1 MPKRQRLK
9 PPVRQLHNRIRRDA
23 DGFIYVE
30 NVKLFRVSERDTIE
44 VLDKD
49 RRTASQ
55 RGSRFVE
62 IDLGEFV
69 RFLENVE

>member
-1 MPKRQRLK
+1 MTRRRRLK
-9 PPVRQLHNRIRRDA
+9 PSIRQLHSRVSKDD
-23 DGFIYVE
+23 DGFVYVE
-30 NVKLFRVSERDTIE
+30 NVKLFRVTERDTIE

-49 RRTASQ
+49 RRTASK

-69 RFLENVE
+69 RFLESVI